1 MGELQGKGKKRSSGA
16 NILLEGKWTEA
27 MENAF
32 LTLKKMLV
40 EAPVLGYA
48 DFSKPFVLEI
58 DASQVGLGAVLSQEQ
73 DGQRRPI
80 AYASRGSP
88 AFP

>member
-1 MGELQGKGKKRSSGA
+1 MVLKRS
-16 NILLEGKWTEA
+16 
-27 MENAF
+27 
-32 LTLKKMLV
+32 LV

-73 DGQRRPI
+73 EGQRRPI
-80 AYASRGSP
+80 AYASRGLRPAERNMSNYSSMKKISKICGCTFPSSGRSSP
-88 AFP
+88 